1 MGIFTPSCPMGGT
14 SCARASRAITSKMPF
29 KFKSIDG
36 PDKPRYDKAVGS
48 STFAGIIRAIVA
60 HAGPGVRM
68 MAERLAAVATHLAAR
83 FALALVLM
91 VAAVPAGA
99 AVFDE
104 HDTARLAAINE
115 AIQAF
120 EDDVGSALHNLS
132 SEDAGLIESYAYVEL
147 NLEAAHERLNTI
159 FMMVA
164 VSIYMDSAADEFLVL
179 EILHG
184 QLLPRSK
191 NYLAV
196 KSDAVASMAAAHPQ
210 NKVFA
215 EYTARAGALL
225 GQRAIVLLD
234 ELYGRIGA
242 LRRPSGQTAVCP

>member
-1 MGIFTPSCPMGGT
+1 MRAIFTG
-14 SCARASRAITSKMPF
+14 ARLLT
-29 KFKSIDG
+29 
-36 PDKPRYDKAVGS
+36 
-48 STFAGIIRAIVA
+48 
-60 HAGPGVRM
+60 
-68 MAERLAAVATHLAAR
+68 ER
-83 FALALVLM
+83 FAVIAAHPVVRLSLALALM

-99 AVFDE
+99 TVFDD

-132 SEDAGLIESYAYVEL
+132 PDDAGLIESYAYVEL

-164 VSIYMDSAADEFLVL
+164 VSIYMEAPADEFL
-179 EILHG
+179 ILDIMHR

-196 KSDAVASMAAAHPQ
+196 KNDAVASMAAAHPE

-215 EYTARAGALL
+215 EYTARAGTLL
-225 GQRAIVLLD
+225 GQRAMTLLD
-234 ELYGRIGA
+234 ELFGRIET
-242 LRRPSGQTAVCP
+242 LRR